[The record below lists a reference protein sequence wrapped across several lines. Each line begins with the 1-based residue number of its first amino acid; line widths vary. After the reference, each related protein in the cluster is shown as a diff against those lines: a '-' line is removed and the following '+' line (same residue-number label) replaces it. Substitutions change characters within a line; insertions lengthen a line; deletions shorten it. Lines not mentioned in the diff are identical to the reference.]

1 MPAFGLKVLPLV
13 LAGALFAP
21 ESASAQ
27 SATATTATTSTSHL
41 GVDVKAKQGAPS
53 VTYDVS
59 AGAEGDTQAE
69 SSPARR
75 RLLRQQVFHATFP
88 TVEIQP
94 DGSRCVRNRRR
105 AYSDPVAAAAAEDAQ
120 NALWRL
126 LAASFPLCP
135 RTTVPATTPA
145 AQAAEFWRVVGEDLL
160 PHPTPR
166 IQPGFML
173 AGKLAYLE
181 AGTVPTARFEHPTPA
196 GMLTIEA
203 SAQHV
208 VDWGDG
214 SPVDGPFDHAGGP
227 WPEGTITHYWTEIGH
242 YDVRVI
248 QRWSGRWLLGAES
261 GELADL
267 QTEGVIEDF
276 RIEEVQAVINRG

>member
-1 MPAFGLKVLPLV
+1 MSRLKPRSGLV
-13 LAGALFAP
+13 LALVLSGSPFVGVV
-21 ESASAQ
+21 EAQ
-27 SATATTATTSTSHL
+27 SDPDAERREVTVRGVHGARSIQHSVEWDRSAT
-41 GVDVKAKQGAPS
+41 
-53 VTYDVS
+53 
-59 AGAEGDTQAE
+59 DTKTGT
-69 SSPARR
+69 SPASWRR
-75 RLLRQQVFHATFP
+75 HRVPGAVYYATFP
-88 TVEIQP
+88 TMEVQP

-276 RIEEVQAVINRG
+276 RIEEVQAVINR